1 MPRDSTVTREKLIRA
16 AEYLFA
22 RHGFDVPIR
31 DIQDR
36 AGQRN
41 ATALQYH
48 FGGKRELVWAIIE
61 KNSMTPEQTQAV
73 RDDLASKQGDARALV
88 EAIVRRLTAPL
99 ATEEGRDYMRLAFQ
113 LVTQAPVRQSMVDG
127 VETPQLVSVPYES
140 ALIRMVVPSLPE
152 RLVQERAVAG
162 LTFVLLQ
169 VADRARVI
177 DDNESKG
184 LIDEEDFIA
193 NLVDMTTALLTAPTT
208 VAAGAGL
215 SGTQRQSA

>member
-1 MPRDSTVTREKLIRA
+1 MPRDSTLTREKLIRA

-61 KNSMTPEQTQAV
+61 RHTLPADELQVV
-73 RDDLASKQGDARALV
+73 RDDLASKQDDPRALV
-88 EAIVRRLTAPL
+88 EAIVRRLSASL
-99 ATEEGRDYMRLAFQ
+99 ATEDGRDYSRMMFQ
-113 LVTQAPVRQSMVDG
+113 LVTQAPVRQSMVEG
-127 VETPQLVSVPYES
+127 VDTPQLISVPYES
-140 ALIRMVVPSLPE
+140 ALIRACVPGLPE

-162 LTFVLLQ
+162 LAFILLQ

-184 LIDEEDFIA
+184 LIDEDDFIA
-193 NLVDMTTALLTAPTT
+193 NLVDMTTALLTAPTSVGAT
-208 VAAGAGL
+208 VR
-215 SGTQRQSA
+215 S

>member
-1 MPRDSTVTREKLIRA
+1 MPRDSTITREKLIRA
-16 AEYLFA
+16 AEHLFA

-61 KNSMTPEQTQAV
+61 KHSLTPDEMQSV
-73 RDDLASKQGDARALV
+73 RDDLAAKQGDARALV
-88 EAIVRRLTAPL
+88 EAIVRRLCMPL
-99 ATEEGRDYMRLAFQ
+99 ATEEGRDYARLSFQ

-127 VETPQLVSVPYES
+127 VETPQLVSVTYES
-140 ALIRMVVPSLPE
+140 ALIRACVPGLPE

-162 LTFVLLQ
+162 LTFILHQ

-177 DDNESKG
+177 DDNDSKG

-193 NLVDMTTALLTAPTT
+193 NLADMTTALLTAPTSI
-208 VAAGAGL
+208 VASSTTDA
-215 SGTQRQSA
+215 QRQSA

>member
-61 KNSMTPEQTQAV
+61 RHSPSSPPLTPS
-73 RDDLASKQGDARALV
+73 SKITRSGMISSTAR
-88 EAIVRRLTAPL
+88 
-99 ATEEGRDYMRLAFQ
+99 
-113 LVTQAPVRQSMVDG
+113 
-127 VETPQLVSVPYES
+127 
-140 ALIRMVVPSLPE
+140 
-152 RLVQERAVAG
+152 
-162 LTFVLLQ
+162 
-169 VADRARVI
+169 
-177 DDNESKG
+177 
-184 LIDEEDFIA
+184 
-193 NLVDMTTALLTAPTT
+193 
-208 VAAGAGL
+208 
-215 SGTQRQSA
+215 